1 MLINRHRLAQN
12 MSQDTQSER
21 KLRHRKLSEKDRIAI
36 TELYGLG
43 IHTMTEIAEMFNVSQ
58 PRISQIVNDSYGEM
72 KQIYTKSEE

>member
-1 MLINRHRLAQN
+1 

-36 TELYGLG
+36 AELYGLG
-43 IHTMTEIAEMFNVSQ
+43 IHTMNEIAEMFNVSQ